1 MATPSFRAPPAR
13 DATGPRAWA
22 VLVALCVGYV
32 GVYLARKNLAVAIP
46 LLLDGL
52 GLTREQAGAIASTGT
67 IAYALGKVVGGP
79 VVDRLGGRAGFLA
92 SLVLVAVFSVL
103 TGAAPSLSWIMV
115 GYAANRG
122 VGAVAWGAMLKLL
135 PGWFIG
141 RVVAMAVAVL
151 SLSYVAGGAAAT
163 LLAREVVQ
171 RGGSWRSVFVA
182 PGLALL
188 ALLPLMWLAVR
199 AGPHAED
206 DRLAADGATT
216 EAPGIRTLLRSKTML
231 LGCALS
237 FLVTLLREAFNT
249 WSIDFLTQ
257 AGGGHVPLEVAA
269 VQSVGFDLAGVVGI
283 VGMGAAWTALG
294 AKRGLWVV
302 VASLVALAVAI
313 ASLPAVG
320 GHPLAA
326 SAVLAAVGL
335 LVYGPFSLLGG
346 LLALAAGGA
355 RAAATASGLVDG
367 VGYVASALAGATL
380 GRVLDVWGYR
390 VGFGGLSGLA
400 LVAAV
405 LASRLRLEDHAP
417 APEANTSP

>member
-1 MATPSFRAPPAR
+1 MAASSPRPDAPGA
-13 DATGPRAWA
+13 RAWA
-22 VLVALCVGYV
+22 ALVALCVGYV

-46 LLLDGL
+46 LLRSGL

-67 IAYALGKVVGGP
+67 IAYAIGKVVGGP
-79 VVDRLGGRAGFLA
+79 VVDRLGGRSGFLA
-92 SLVLVAVFSVL
+92 SLVLVALFSVL
-103 TGAAPSLSWIMV
+103 TGAAPSLPWIMV

-122 VGAVAWGAMLKLL
+122 VGAVAWGAMLKML
-135 PGWFIG
+135 PGWFVG

-171 RGGSWRSVFVA
+171 RGGGWRSVFVA
-182 PGLALL
+182 PGIALL
-188 ALLPLMWLAVR
+188 ALLPFMWIGVR

-206 DRLAADGATT
+206 DRVATAGAAA

-269 VQSVGFDLAGVVGI
+269 VQSVGFDLAGAVGI

-294 AKRGLWVV
+294 AKRGTWMV

-313 ASLPAVG
+313 ASLPAAS

-346 LLALAAGGA
+346 LLALAAGGT

-380 GRVLDVWGYR
+380 GRVLDAWGYR
-390 VGFGGLSGLA
+390 VGFEGLAGLA
-400 LVAAV
+400 LIAAV
-405 LASRLRLEDHAP
+405 LASRLRLEDHAS
-417 APEANTSP
+417 AAARG